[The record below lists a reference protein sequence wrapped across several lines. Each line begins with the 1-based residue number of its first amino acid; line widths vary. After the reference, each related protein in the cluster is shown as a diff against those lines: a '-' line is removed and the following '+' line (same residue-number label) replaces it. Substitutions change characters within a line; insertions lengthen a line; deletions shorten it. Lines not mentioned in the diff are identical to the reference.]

1 MCWQQFAV
9 AHSVLEREFQ
19 FAARA
24 KAASAL
30 IVAAILLEPVRIKLA
45 DLTLFSKVE
54 CHTSAIAVD
63 VQAVL
68 QFLIV
73 AARGNSASVR

>member
-30 IVAAILLEPVRIKLA
+30 VVTAILLEPVSIKFA
-45 DLTLFSKVE
+45 DLALFSKVE
-54 CHTSAIAVD
+54 RNAPAIAIN

-73 AARGNSASVR
+73 AARRNCATVW